1 MRALEISV
9 NATSCNVVT
18 VPPHDVIQKKMTPWV
33 QLTAEGTWPRDRCV
47 WGGSGYCGE
56 RPPHTVIGRVRL
68 PGWGAKEGEK
78 QLDFFF
84 FCSPSHNSNQPLHI
98 CSILS
103 ELALHSGYYS
113 SLSWKQTKIR
123 QVKQKRQTNNLQ
135 HST

>member
-84 FCSPSHNSNQPLHI
+84 SVSQVI
-98 CSILS
+98 IQT
-103 ELALHSGYYS
+103 
-113 SLSWKQTKIR
+113 SLSIFVPYSQNWLYT
-123 QVKQKRQTNNLQ
+123 QVITVHYHGNKPKKDK
-135 HST
+135 SK